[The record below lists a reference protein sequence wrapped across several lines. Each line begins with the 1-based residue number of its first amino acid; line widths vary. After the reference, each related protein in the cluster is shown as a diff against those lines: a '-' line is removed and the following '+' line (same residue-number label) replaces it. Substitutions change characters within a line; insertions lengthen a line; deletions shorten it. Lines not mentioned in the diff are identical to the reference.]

1 MHQQELNQEFLL
13 FSIKLSVKPVSPN
26 ITPTALF
33 EYLGV
38 LCFSSVFPL
47 SWEIWTAFEYIM
59 IQFNAAYSHDY
70 SLFWETVSFGLS
82 KWLQRVY
89 CNIFWIILLCCSKL
103 SANQQREHWETRS
116 FHIRNFLPV
125 TEGARNFPQIQICSS
140 GRSIILV
147 NEKTWGLSSGTSGNL
162 VSCLSFLGVPR
173 AIEEGS
179 LTPVPPWVS
188 VSPVFSNP
196 RCTDPVNWGGWRWSD
211 QERKRKFLLLQ
222 CPLANSISPRVN
234 TGLHSG
240 LPSLTLL
247 CSVGTLSWNWWTTE
261 SQFLQL

>member
-59 IQFNAAYSHDY
+59 IQFNAAYSHDC

-116 FHIRNFLPV
+116 FHRTIPCNEHIKTTPNMV
-125 TEGARNFPQIQICSS
+125 WARTSS
-140 GRSIILV
+140 TCLV
-147 NEKTWGLSSGTSGNL
+147 WVRGTPPGSTSPLKKSLLDTLL
-162 VSCLSFLGVPR
+162 VSWSF
-173 AIEEGS
+173 
-179 LTPVPPWVS
+179 T
-188 VSPVFSNP
+188 
-196 RCTDPVNWGGWRWSD
+196 
-211 QERKRKFLLLQ
+211 
-222 CPLANSISPRVN
+222 
-234 TGLHSG
+234 
-240 LPSLTLL
+240 
-247 CSVGTLSWNWWTTE
+247 
-261 SQFLQL
+261 